1 MSHNFFPRFPPW
13 PCAGVGGVKGKKQT
27 AASATRVWWVRWV
40 TSPVTGPAHW
50 LTAPRVSS
58 GCGVQCGAALDTW
71 YRSVTSHIN
80 TRYRQ
85 CSQVTGALSWYLLS
99 TSWGVH
105 CTLYPSPSTLA
116 MQGPSLA
123 RQCSRDNAGP
133 HAGSRHTHL
142 QFLLLITVTYFA
154 FIYTFIL
161 WWRLNKDFQQFLSLQ
176 YEYFIPLFM
185 IFRACL
191 DNCIETIL
199 CLPGAWPSL
208 LLVPVFPC
216 LITDTGRWSG
226 LFNLLLLQNTMVRVV
241 T

>member
-1 MSHNFFPRFPPW
+1 
-13 PCAGVGGVKGKKQT
+13 
-27 AASATRVWWVRWV
+27 
-40 TSPVTGPAHW
+40 
-50 LTAPRVSS
+50 
-58 GCGVQCGAALDTW
+58 
-71 YRSVTSHIN
+71 
-80 TRYRQ
+80 
-85 CSQVTGALSWYLLS
+85 
-99 TSWGVH
+99 
-105 CTLYPSPSTLA
+105 

-133 HAGSRHTHL
+133 HAGSRHRHL

-241 T
+241 TTSPSTIHTDGYIYPATRPMDQEKVFISFVLRRTAPDNMCSEGGARRRELLDKAISDQIRDY

>member
-1 MSHNFFPRFPPW
+1 MCLEPYLGIYWAR
-13 PCAGVGGVKGKKQT
+13 AGV
-27 AASATRVWWVRWV
+27 S
-40 TSPVTGPAHW
+40 TG
-50 LTAPRVSS
+50 L
-58 GCGVQCGAALDTW
+58 
-71 YRSVTSHIN
+71 
-80 TRYRQ
+80 
-85 CSQVTGALSWYLLS
+85 
-99 TSWGVH
+99 
-105 CTLYPSPSTLA
+105 CTLHPSPCRVPPL
-116 MQGPSLA
+116 P
-123 RQCSRDNAGP
+123 DNAAETMP

-142 QFLLLITVTYFA
+142 QFLFLITVTYFA

-216 LITDTGRWSG
+216 LISDHWYWA
-226 LFNLLLLQNTMVRVV
+226 VV
-241 T
+241 WTIQSLIAAKHHAEGCNNQP